1 MNHLVVYP
9 GRFHPFHKGHAS
21 VYAALV
27 KKFGADKVFIATSD
41 KVLPPKS
48 PFTFEEKKKMMIHTG
63 IPASAIIQTK
73 NPYQAQELV
82 ANYDPANTILMFA
95 VSDKDMA
102 EDPRFTFK
110 PKKDGSPSYFQKAG
124 KGMESLDKHGYI
136 VSVPTLSFK
145 VLGEPMKSATEFRS
159 NFAKADDDMQ
169 EQMITD
175 LFGSY
180 NPEIHELM
188 KAKITE
194 FVVKNPGR
202 KETGQWKKD
211 KKLPN
216 LKIQTKPSKFVKRKE
231 LEKMPE
237 HSISDL
243 HTKYSMEAAGAG
255 IVTKQNATKDVPVGG
270 EFDNVKK
277 LSLSSKKKKPFISRM
292 EAVIKEVQLLK
303 QDKTLT
309 FEDSNKIN
317 TKLEQLKSVV
327 QIHNNTA
334 IVESLYTLDR
344 EDIMNSEVL
353 VQGVGRYTIKSLM
366 ANVHSK
372 LKDLASKAST
382 LTNGGM
388 PSDFK
393 DIKSHLDSGI
403 VQLMVSS
410 LETAFDDIEKKRR
423 AGGKQS
429 QGIPKNVFDSF
440 ETDLRESW
448 TRKQKRK

>member
-41 KVLPPKS
+41 KVIPPKS

-145 VLGEPMKSATEFRS
+145 VLGKPMKSATEFRS

-194 FVVKNPGR
+194 
-202 KETGQWKKD
+202 
-211 KKLPN
+211 
-216 LKIQTKPSKFVKRKE
+216 
-231 LEKMPE
+231 
-237 HSISDL
+237 
-243 HTKYSMEAAGAG
+243 AGGVG
-255 IVTKQNATKDVPVGG
+255 IVTKQNATKDSPVGS
-270 EFDNVKK
+270 EYANVKK
-277 LSLSSKKKKPFISRM
+277 LGLSSKKKKPFISRM

-382 LTNGGM
+382 STNGGM

-448 TRKQKRK
+448 ARKQKRK

>member
-1 MNHLVVYP
+1 
-9 GRFHPFHKGHAS
+9 
-21 VYAALV
+21 
-27 KKFGADKVFIATSD
+27 
-41 KVLPPKS
+41 
-48 PFTFEEKKKMMIHTG
+48 
-63 IPASAIIQTK
+63 
-73 NPYQAQELV
+73 
-82 ANYDPANTILMFA
+82 MFA

-145 VLGEPMKSATEFRS
+145 VLGEPMRSATEFRS
-159 NFAKADDDMQ
+159 NFAKSDDDMQ

-188 KAKITE
+188 KAKIT
-194 FVVKNPGR
+194 
-202 KETGQWKKD
+202 
-211 KKLPN
+211 
-216 LKIQTKPSKFVKRKE
+216 
-231 LEKMPE
+231 E

-277 LSLSSKKKKPFISRM
+277 LGLSSKKKKPFISRM

-317 TKLEQLKSVV
+317 AKLEQLKSVV

>member
-145 VLGEPMKSATEFRS
+145 VLGEPMRSATEFRS

-194 FVVKNPGR
+194 
-202 KETGQWKKD
+202 
-211 KKLPN
+211 
-216 LKIQTKPSKFVKRKE
+216 
-231 LEKMPE
+231 

-277 LSLSSKKKKPFISRM
+277 LGLSSKKKKPFISRM

-317 TKLEQLKSVV
+317 AKLEQLKSVV

>member
-1 MNHLVVYP
+1 
-9 GRFHPFHKGHAS
+9 
-21 VYAALV
+21 
-27 KKFGADKVFIATSD
+27 
-41 KVLPPKS
+41 
-48 PFTFEEKKKMMIHTG
+48 
-63 IPASAIIQTK
+63 
-73 NPYQAQELV
+73 
-82 ANYDPANTILMFA
+82 
-95 VSDKDMA
+95 
-102 EDPRFTFK
+102 
-110 PKKDGSPSYFQKAG
+110 
-124 KGMESLDKHGYI
+124 
-136 VSVPTLSFK
+136 
-145 VLGEPMKSATEFRS
+145 
-159 NFAKADDDMQ
+159 
-169 EQMITD
+169 
-175 LFGSY
+175 
-180 NPEIHELM
+180 
-188 KAKITE
+188 
-194 FVVKNPGR
+194 
-202 KETGQWKKD
+202 
-211 KKLPN
+211 
-216 LKIQTKPSKFVKRKE
+216 
-231 LEKMPE
+231 
-237 HSISDL
+237 
-243 HTKYSMEAAGAG
+243 
-255 IVTKQNATKDVPVGG
+255 
-270 EFDNVKK
+270 
-277 LSLSSKKKKPFISRM
+277 M

-317 TKLEQLKSVV
+317 AKLEQLKSVV

>member
-194 FVVKNPGR
+194 
-202 KETGQWKKD
+202 
-211 KKLPN
+211 
-216 LKIQTKPSKFVKRKE
+216 
-231 LEKMPE
+231 

-317 TKLEQLKSVV
+317 AKLEQLKSVV

-382 LTNGGM
+382 STNGGM

>member
-194 FVVKNPGR
+194 
-202 KETGQWKKD
+202 
-211 KKLPN
+211 
-216 LKIQTKPSKFVKRKE
+216 
-231 LEKMPE
+231 

-277 LSLSSKKKKPFISRM
+277 LGLSSKKKKPFISRM

-317 TKLEQLKSVV
+317 AKLEQLKSVV

>member
-194 FVVKNPGR
+194 
-202 KETGQWKKD
+202 
-211 KKLPN
+211 
-216 LKIQTKPSKFVKRKE
+216 
-231 LEKMPE
+231 

-317 TKLEQLKSVV
+317 AKLEQLKSVV

>member
-145 VLGEPMKSATEFRS
+145 VLGEPMRSATEFRS

-188 KAKITE
+188 KAKIT
-194 FVVKNPGR
+194 
-202 KETGQWKKD
+202 
-211 KKLPN
+211 
-216 LKIQTKPSKFVKRKE
+216 
-231 LEKMPE
+231 E

-317 TKLEQLKSVV
+317 AKLEQLKSVV